1 MFHLPLLLA
10 QDVASSIPS
19 ANTESFFGLGTD
31 ELVVLI
37 VAIGCTTV
45 VLIVATVIISAMVGS
60 VHRRN
65 AEYDLKREMLDR
77 GMTAEE
83 ISQVIEATPLP
94 QDGVGRWIASWGKC
108 GKTRKQNL

>member
-10 QDVASSIPS
+10 QEAASSPPAAS
-19 ANTESFFGLGTD
+19 AGVFYGLGND
-31 ELVVLI
+31 ERFIVLL
-37 VAIGCTTV
+37 VAIGCTTA

-83 ISQVIEATPLP
+83 IAQVIEATPLP
-94 QDGVGRWIASWGKC
+94 EDGIERWIASWGTCKK
-108 GKTRKQNL
+108 KTG